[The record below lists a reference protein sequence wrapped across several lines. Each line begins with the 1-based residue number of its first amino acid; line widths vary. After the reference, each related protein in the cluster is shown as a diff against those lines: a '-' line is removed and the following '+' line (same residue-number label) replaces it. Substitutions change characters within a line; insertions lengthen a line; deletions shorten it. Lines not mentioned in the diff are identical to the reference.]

1 MSDAFTV
8 FDILRRANELFPDSE
23 IRFGEHRQS
32 FHRTYERVLQ
42 LSSALS
48 EIGIGR
54 GTVFGVADWNTPRF
68 VELFYAAAETGAV
81 IYPVNIRLP
90 PEQIAH
96 TIRSAGVEWLFLS
109 SDFLPLAK
117 SLPSPEKV
125 VALDPDP
132 DFPRTYDALLA
143 GSRGPAPEVSV
154 RGSDPYS
161 ILFTSGTTG
170 LPKAVRYTHE
180 KVLHGALS
188 IAYQLGFWDTP
199 AKLGSGDVIFPFIP
213 FYHLWA
219 WGSVFHAPYLGA
231 RYVLGG
237 RFDPARAVR
246 TIAEEKVTWVN
257 AIPTMIQMLLAVSSG
272 TELEGLKALVG
283 GMTIPSRLAR
293 AMTDA
298 GIHFSTIYGG
308 TDMLATSISILPTG
322 IEMRDPADYLRSTTH
337 AVPFAEVK
345 IVRPDGAVAAT
356 GEMGELCL
364 RAPWLPGEYY
374 QDPEKTASAYVDG
387 WFHTGDY
394 AFVTAEGGIRVVD
407 RVKDVIKS
415 GGEWIPS
422 SLVESIIS
430 EVPGVESAAVLG
442 APDEKWGE
450 RPVAAVQPRRGAT
463 VAEGEIRA
471 RLDRAVHE
479 GKIQRWWVPEKVTFV
494 DELPLTSTAKVNKA
508 ALRRRLFEKPSP
520 DPGR

>member
-1 MSDAFTV
+1 MSEGFTV
-8 FDILRRANELFPDSE
+8 LDVLRRANDLFPDVE
-23 IRFGEHRQS
+23 IRYGEHRQS
-32 FHRTYERVLQ
+32 YRRTYERVVR
-42 LSSALS
+42 LSASLRAA
-48 EIGIGR
+48 GVTK
-54 GTVFGVADWNTPRF
+54 GTVLGVADWNTPRF
-68 VELFYAAAETGAV
+68 VELFYAAAATGSV

-90 PEQIAH
+90 PEQVAH
-96 TIRSAGVEWLFLS
+96 TIRAAGVEWLFLS
-109 SDFLPLAK
+109 SDFRALAK
-117 SLPSPEKV
+117 VLPSADHV

-132 DFPRTYDALLA
+132 SFHWQYEELVAHAADSPPDV
-143 GSRGPAPEVSV
+143 PV

-161 ILFTSGTTG
+161 RLFTAGTTG

-188 IAYQLGFWDTP
+188 IAYQLGLYDTP
-199 AKLGSGDVIFPFIP
+199 ARLGAGDVVFPFIP

-219 WGSVFHAPYLGA
+219 WGSVFHAPYLGL

-237 RFDPARAVR
+237 RFDPARAR
-246 TIAEEKVTWVN
+246 HTISEEKVTWVN
-257 AIPTMIQMLLAVSSG
+257 AIPTMVQMLLGDRAG
-272 TELEGLKALVG
+272 AELKGLKALVG
-283 GMTIPSRLAR
+283 GMTIPSRLAS
-293 AMTDA
+293 AMHEA
-298 GIHFSTIYGG
+298 GMRFSTIYGG
-308 TDMLATSISILPTG
+308 TDMLATSISILPSGLEVT
-322 IEMRDPADYLRSTTH
+322 DPADYLRSTTH
-337 AVPFAEVK
+337 AVPFAEVRV
-345 IVRPDGAVAAT
+345 VRADGSSAPT

-374 QDPEKTASAYVDG
+374 HDPEKTAASYVEG

-394 AFVTAEGGIRVVD
+394 AFLTAEGGIRVVD

-430 EVPGVESAAVLG
+430 EVPGVESVAVLG

-463 VAEGEIRA
+463 VSEVEVRA
-471 RLDRAVHE
+471 GLGKAVEE
-479 GKIQRWWVPEKVTFV
+479 GKIQRWWVPERVTFV

-508 ALRRRLFEKPSP
+508 ALRRLLF
-520 DPGR
+520 

>member
-8 FDILRRANELFPDSE
+8 FEVLRRANELFPDAE
-23 IRFGEHRQS
+23 IRYGEQRQS
-32 FHRTYERVLQ
+32 YRQTYERVLR
-42 LSSALS
+42 LSAALAAA
-48 EIGIGR
+48 GIRR

-68 VELFYAAAETGAV
+68 VELFYAAAATGAV

-109 SDFLPLAK
+109 SEFLPLAK
-117 SLPSPEKV
+117 SLPSPERV

-132 DFPRTYDALLA
+132 QAPRTYDALVA
-143 GSRGPAPEVSV
+143 AASGTAPEPSV

-188 IAYQLGFWDTP
+188 IAYQLGLCDTP
-199 AKLGSGDVIFPFIP
+199 AKLNSSDVILPLIP

-237 RFDPARAVR
+237 RFDPARTVR
-246 TIAEEKVTWVN
+246 TITDEKVTWVN
-257 AIPTMIQMLLAVSSG
+257 AVPTMIQMLLAVSPG
-272 TELEGLKALVG
+272 AELNGLKALVG

-298 GIHFSTIYGG
+298 GVHFSTIYGG
-308 TDMLATSISILPTG
+308 TDMLATSISIVPTG
-322 IEMRDPADYLRSTTH
+322 VEVRDPADYLRSTTH
-337 AVPFAEVK
+337 AVPFVEVR
-345 IVRPDGAVAAT
+345 ILRPDGAAAAT

-364 RAPWLPGEYY
+364 RAPWLPGE
-374 QDPEKTASAYVDG
+374 
-387 WFHTGDY
+387 
-394 AFVTAEGGIRVVD
+394 
-407 RVKDVIKS
+407 
-415 GGEWIPS
+415 
-422 SLVESIIS
+422 
-430 EVPGVESAAVLG
+430 
-442 APDEKWGE
+442 
-450 RPVAAVQPRRGAT
+450 
-463 VAEGEIRA
+463 
-471 RLDRAVHE
+471 
-479 GKIQRWWVPEKVTFV
+479 
-494 DELPLTSTAKVNKA
+494 
-508 ALRRRLFEKPSP
+508 
-520 DPGR
+520 

>member
-1 MSDAFTV
+1 MSDVFTV
-8 FDILRRANELFPDSE
+8 FEVLRRANELFPDVE
-23 IRFGEHRQS
+23 IRYGERRQS
-32 FHRTYERVLQ
+32 YRQTYDRVLH
-42 LSSALS
+42 LVAALR
-48 EIGIGR
+48 EAGVDR
-54 GTVFGVADWNTPRF
+54 GTVLGVADWNTPRF
-68 VELFYAAAETGAV
+68 VELFYAAAATGSV

-96 TIRSAGVEWLFLS
+96 TIRTAGVEWLFLS
-109 SDFLPLAK
+109 SDFTALAK
-117 SLPSPEKV
+117 AAPSPEHV

-132 DFPRTYDALLA
+132 SARWQYEALVAGPTEGAPDPRVL
-143 GSRGPAPEVSV
+143 GH
-154 RGSDPYS
+154 DPYS

-188 IAYQLGFWDTP
+188 IAFQLGLCDTP
-199 AKLGSGDVIFPFIP
+199 AKLGGGDVILPIIP

-237 RFDPARAVR
+237 RFDPERTVR
-246 TIAEEKVTWVN
+246 TIVDEGVTWVN
-257 AIPTMIQMLLAVSSG
+257 AVPTMMQMLLAVSPGS
-272 TELEGLKALVG
+272 ELHGLKALLG

-293 AMTDA
+293 SLTDA
-298 GIHFSTIYGG
+298 GVRFSTIYGG
-308 TDMLATSISILPTG
+308 TDMLATSISILPSG
-322 IEMRDPADYLRSTTH
+322 VEVRDPADYLRSTTH
-337 AVPFAEVK
+337 AVPFVEIKV
-345 IVRPDGAVAAT
+345 VRPDGSAAT
-356 GEMGELCL
+356 GGEMGELCL

-374 QDPEKTASAYVDG
+374 RDPEKTASAYIDG

-394 AFVTAEGGIRVVD
+394 GLRTAEGGIRVVD

-422 SLVESIIS
+422 SLLESIIS
-430 EVPGVESAAVLG
+430 EVPGVEGAAVLG

-463 VAEGEIRA
+463 VSEADVLA
-471 RLDRAVHE
+471 RLGKAVE
-479 GKIQRWWVPEKVTFV
+479 DGKIQRWWIPEKVAFV
-494 DELPLTSTAKVNKA
+494 DELPLTSTAKVNKG
-508 ALRRRLFEKPSP
+508 ALRRLLFEKPSL
-520 DPGR
+520 DSTR

>member
-8 FDILRRANELFPDSE
+8 LDVLRRAHDLFPDVE
-23 IRFGEHRQS
+23 IRYGEHRQTY
-32 FHRTYERVLQ
+32 RETYERALR
-42 LSSALS
+42 LSAGL
-48 EIGIGR
+48 GAAGVR
-54 GTVFGVADWNTPRF
+54 HGTVLGVADWNTPRF
-68 VELFYAAAETGAV
+68 VELFYAAAALGSV

-96 TIRSAGVEWLFLS
+96 TIREAGVEWLFLS
-109 SDFLPLAK
+109 TDFLGLAK
-117 SLPSPEKV
+117 VLPSTDRV

-132 DFPRTYDALLA
+132 SARWPYEELVANSS
-143 GSRGPAPEVSV
+143 GSVPEVTV
-154 RGSDPYS
+154 HGSDPYS

-188 IAYQLGFWDTP
+188 IAYQLGLCDTP
-199 AKLGSGDVIFPFIP
+199 ARLGAGDVIFPLIP

-237 RFDPARAVR
+237 RFDPARALR
-246 TIAEEKVTWVN
+246 TISEEKVTWVN
-257 AIPTMIQMLLAVSSG
+257 AIPTMVQMLLAQRSA
-272 TELEGLKALVG
+272 TELSGLKALVG
-283 GMTIPSRLAR
+283 GMTIPSRLAG
-293 AMTDA
+293 AMAEA
-298 GIHFSTIYGG
+298 GMRFSTIYGG
-308 TDMLATSISILPTG
+308 TDMLATSISIVPSGLEVG
-322 IEMRDPADYLRSTTH
+322 DPAEYLRSTTH
-337 AVPFAEVK
+337 AVPFAEVRV
-345 IVRPDGAVAAT
+345 VRADGSSAPA
-356 GEMGELCL
+356 GEMGELCV

-374 QDPEKTASAYVDG
+374 HDPAKTAATYVDG

-394 AFVTAEGGIRVVD
+394 AFLTAEGGIRVVD

-430 EVPGVESAAVLG
+430 EVPGVESVAVLG

-450 RPVAAVQPRRGAT
+450 RPLAAVQIRRGAT
-463 VAEGEIRA
+463 VAESDVMA
-471 RLDRAVHE
+471 RLGTAVDE
-479 GKIQRWWVPEKVTFV
+479 GKIQRWWVPEKVAFV

-508 ALRRRLFEKPSP
+508 ALRRMLFEKPSL
-520 DPGR
+520 DSDR